1 MSQDFSVE
9 GVLALTDKNFSTTL
23 KNAQSALSGFGKNST
38 SNFGSASKSIDS
50 MSSKAT
56 QAKSSIMNIAAGVG
70 AVQLVGKAV
79 DMVRNSVSGAISRF
93 DTLNQYPKVM
103 EQLGYSAKDVSKSM
117 ETLQNGI
124 KGLPTALDDVVSTTQ
139 QFASITGD
147 VQTAA
152 DTTIALNDAFL
163 SSGSS
168 AADAARGLQ
177 QYTQML
183 SSGKVDMMSWRTLQ
197 ETMPAAL
204 KKVAE
209 AFGYAGRSAT
219 NDLYA
224 ALQSGTITMDQLN
237 SKFVELDG
245 GVSGFANSARTA
257 SGGVQTS
264 FDNLQTAVTRGMANM
279 LTAIDQGLT
288 SNGFPT
294 MAASINKGQDLIDAG
309 FKKVNGSIPSFITG
323 FKNMGVSLS
332 PLSGLLTGVAT
343 AAMGLVAFGTIAPQV
358 NAVVTSFQNIKGGIL
373 AMLSPMGL
381 ITIGLTALAAMFG
394 LAVASST
401 PLRQALSNI
410 GNAFLSVFGPA
421 LSNTN
426 ISMKSVISTITS
438 LAQSF
443 GGVLAGALNSIDW
456 VGLFSGIKSGI
467 DGFVQ
472 AFQTAVSFVQ
482 SNSNWLVPLTAG
494 IVGVVAGVAVFV
506 KSFLGILSA
515 INTVKTAFTTVTT
528 VVQGFWTLILANP
541 IVTLIA
547 AIIAVVAALAIF
559 FTTTSQGREIVS
571 NVVQF
576 IQTAWQ
582 GLVTF
587 LTSIF
592 SGIGTFFT
600 GVWTSIVTGLTPII
614 AAIQNLW
621 NTLVQFVQMIW
632 TPIAPFFTA
641 LWAGIVAIFTTVWTT
656 IVTVITTYMTVIT
669 TIFQTGWQI
678 LVVVVQTVWTVI
690 STVISTAINLVASV
704 IQLVMA
710 VIQGDWS
717 GAWNALVSIVSSI
730 WNMIVTVVSTLINA
744 VASIISS
751 VLSAISSIWSS
762 IWNGIKAVASA
773 VWNGIKAVITASIQA
788 INSVITAILGAIKT
802 FWTNTW
808 NGIKSFAQ
816 SVWNGMKSALENAMN
831 AMKSVVTNVV
841 NAIKRTFD
849 TLGHIDLGAAGRAI
863 MKSFEKGLRDAWE
876 SVKNF
881 VGGIG
886 DWIKDHKGPIQYDRK
901 LLIPAG
907 KAIMSGL
914 NGGLNTGFN
923 TVQDTVSNMSDAI
936 NDAMNPSINASD
948 IGGVI
953 NSANK
958 RLQNGLQASV
968 NGEMTLTTQPAY
980 INLAMG
986 GSTYKAFVG
995 DITDQQSTDL
1005 TQRLGRRF

>member
-309 FKKVNGSIPSFITG
+309 FKKLNGSIPGIISN
-323 FKNMGVSLS
+323 FKNFGGSLA
-332 PLSGLLTGVAT
+332 PISGLLTAVSTGV
-343 AAMGLVAFGTIAPQV
+343 MGLMAFSTVAPQI
-358 NAVVTSFQNIKGGIL
+358 NATFIALKNIGSVFSVI
-373 AMLSPMGL
+373 LSPIGL
-381 ITIGLTALAAMFG
+381 IVAGLTL
-394 LAVASST
+394 LAVAFYKAYTTSE
-401 PLRQALSNI
+401 PFRQAINNI
-410 GNAFLSVFGPA
+410 AETIHSGFDSAVQGISSALQAMGINVSSSSSLFQAFNDLLGTTKGQLIA
-421 LSNTN
+421 
-426 ISMKSVISTITS
+426 
-438 LAQSF
+438 
-443 GGVLAGALNSIDW
+443 AG
-456 VGLFSGIKSGI
+456 VGL
-467 DGFVQ
+467 
-472 AFQTAVSFVQ
+472 A
-482 SNSNWLVPLTAG
+482 L
-494 IVGVVAGVAVFV
+494 VAVGIFALTGPV
-506 KSFLGILSA
+506 GIIITAIAASTAAIVSFLG
-515 INTVKTAFTTVTT
+515 
-528 VVQGFWTLILANP
+528 
-541 IVTLIA
+541 
-547 AIIAVVAALAIF
+547 
-559 FTTTSQGREIVS
+559 TTSTGKTIVS
-571 NVVQF
+571 GTVAF

-592 SGIGTFFT
+592 SGIGSFIT

-669 TIFQTGWQI
+669 TIFPAT
-678 LVVVVQTVWTVI
+678 
-690 STVISTAINLVASV
+690 TAK
-704 IQLVMA
+704 
-710 VIQGDWS
+710 GD
-717 GAWNALVSIVSSI
+717 
-730 WNMIVTVVSTLINA
+730 
-744 VASIISS
+744 
-751 VLSAISSIWSS
+751 
-762 IWNGIKAVASA
+762 
-773 VWNGIKAVITASIQA
+773 
-788 INSVITAILGAIKT
+788 
-802 FWTNTW
+802 
-808 NGIKSFAQ
+808 
-816 SVWNGMKSALENAMN
+816 
-831 AMKSVVTNVV
+831 
-841 NAIKRTFD
+841 
-849 TLGHIDLGAAGRAI
+849 
-863 MKSFEKGLRDAWE
+863 
-876 SVKNF
+876 
-881 VGGIG
+881 
-886 DWIKDHKGPIQYDRK
+886 
-901 LLIPAG
+901 
-907 KAIMSGL
+907 
-914 NGGLNTGFN
+914 
-923 TVQDTVSNMSDAI
+923 
-936 NDAMNPSINASD
+936 
-948 IGGVI
+948 
-953 NSANK
+953 
-958 RLQNGLQASV
+958 
-968 NGEMTLTTQPAY
+968 
-980 INLAMG
+980 
-986 GSTYKAFVG
+986 
-995 DITDQQSTDL
+995 
-1005 TQRLGRRF
+1005 